1 MKILKRIVLLLIVII
16 SVNIYASKVY
26 ATVWVTL
33 DNFDNVVFTRTSG
46 KYGNSGT
53 RAGYSTNYDYTK
65 RHFNA
70 STNKDTNL
78 KNFGSGANKGWR
90 QYITDTIFVH
100 HAKNKAKRGF
110 GNDYPVLNENRGV
123 LCLQHKTD
131 AKGRGGEAPKIKN
144 NIIVVDKNVIVDR
157 EVNKDDGKSAQ
168 SSYQKNSAGRIAYM
182 LTFMNKTTSMND
194 RKKNGTQG
202 AIWANIE
209 TYYDAFPGNLWAGM
223 ASNMNSSDSAFVE
236 WSERRRAEKI
246 SAESVAFE
254 SMLSNKRNDISL
266 DSSSCKWTISGND
279 YIIGPFKASFT
290 NYIYKNKEFDIN
302 KRMAGVV
309 KGDCVLT
316 NFDGTKVSGWNFC
329 DESGKIDN
337 EPKGDFY
344 IKVNK
349 NDIAG
354 KGNSISFKLKT
365 REIGVKAEWYTFRC
379 DASNGVDDQMRLY
392 LIYAF
397 RYWDEHEKEVSITAP
412 SLEIT
417 KQDNTTKAKLS
428 GMEFVVKNSS
438 GYYLTSNPGN
448 TFATFGT
455 KDKSKASKLTT
466 STEGKIKIAK
476 IQPGTYTIEEVGV
489 GGNWEY
495 EVPSKNTTV
504 VTVNGAKTTTIG
516 NTKTKMKLSGYA
528 WVDRSASGKESEP
541 PNGYYQKDGA
551 DNKDKRLQ
559 GVTVYLKNRKTGKI
573 EQTATTDGNG
583 AYTFI
588 VKRAEVENYYVEF
601 EYDGLKYENVVA
613 HITESKGSK
622 AQETTRE
629 AFNETFNTVNGET
642 KTTGY
647 TENSGE
653 ERKRELEYTI
663 KDHKATLKNVETT
676 ENNTTVRITNKG
688 KYGITA
694 NTDATGYK
702 ITNPGYTVSE
712 IKDINLGVYERA
724 QPFVN
729 TQKDI
734 ESVRVSVNGKTHVY
748 NYASRKE
755 NEGKENANFNVGV
768 KFGKERM
775 AQTYYRAVYKADYEY
790 INKEDTNKE
799 LSVDINYKITLT
811 NNSTTLTTKVW
822 GLVDYYDNRY
832 ESIKVGSAVDAN
844 TGEITEAG
852 ITIQGPSKYNDKYQ
866 KAEMW
871 KGWELK
877 PGESQNIYVQLK
889 MNREAVKATLDSSE
903 QSTLDNVVEILSY
916 STTKDGKTY
925 AGIDEYSNPGNA
937 IPGDESTYEADTDKS
952 PSLKLEIA
960 DMRKIEGTV
969 FVDGTEA
976 GLKTGEER
984 KGNGTYEKGETT
996 IKDVDVT
1003 IKNGE
1008 EVAQWYDETTKT
1020 WKDAITK
1027 TDEKGNFEFT
1037 GIVAGDYTIEYTWG
1051 DNTYTVQNYK
1061 GTIYKEKERQND
1073 KEWYKKNVETRYS
1086 DAIDNWDERQKI
1098 DAELKT
1104 ITNQTMN
1111 KELTN
1116 TKMHSTTPTM
1126 SITVENTETTT
1137 TAVKT
1142 DGTTSKLEYDIKNV
1156 DFGIVERAR
1165 QSLKIDKRIKN
1176 MKVTLA
1182 NGSTLTDVE
1191 LIYNDLTGETTLK
1204 GSKSG
1209 VVYLPSSGPGDSG
1222 TLKLEM
1228 DSELIEGAKLEVK
1241 YEFIVKNQ
1249 SELDYDEENYYK
1261 YGEVAEGL
1269 QARTLKVK
1277 NIIDYLDVDWD
1288 YDSTQAGSWQ
1298 ITELNE
1304 LRNQYLAS
1312 DVLESKDIN
1321 NRRILTT
1328 EQLQN
1333 YPIKPNNNLT
1343 RTLTVSKLLTTS
1355 KDIELENEAEILEI
1369 EKDGGGKITNE
1380 QGKVIAPGNYLPG
1393 TGPHV
1398 EPDDDMAEKVIITPN
1413 TGENRNYIT
1422 ITIIGIVSLV
1432 ILFTGIV
1439 IIKKKVIKDK

>member
-1 MKILKRIVLLLIVII
+1 MKILKRIILLLIVIM
-16 SVNIYASKVY
+16 SANIYASKIY
-26 ATVWVTL
+26 ATDWVHPRS
-33 DNFDNVVFTRTSG
+33 FTTENIGSNYRYYNRKFSG
-46 KYGNSGT
+46 GNPKTVDKKG
-53 RAGYSTNYDYTK
+53 
-65 RHFNA
+65 
-70 STNKDTNL
+70 NKVYPH
-78 KNFGSGANKGWR
+78 GWIWKIENGMNI
-90 QYITDTIFVH
+90 QF
-100 HAKNKAKRGF
+100 AKNVNNRKFNSNYPQLNKTRGF
-110 GNDYPVLNENRGV
+110 
-123 LCLQHKTD
+123 LCLQHEKNTSD
-131 AKGRGGEAPKIKN
+131 EDKPKIQHY
-144 NIIVVDKNVIVDR
+144 IAVDDKKRINDYMT
-157 EVNKDDGKSAQ
+157 NKENDSLNFKD
-168 SSYQKNSAGRIAYM
+168 AGLIAYI
-182 LTFMNKTTSMND
+182 LSYTADKPSFEK
-194 RKKNGTQG
+194 RRENGTQG
-202 AIWANIE
+202 ALWRNIE
-209 TYYDAFPGNLWAGM
+209 EYYDTFPGTLGTTFNKDVNKDPYKTWATTDN
-223 ASNMNSSDSAFVE
+223 AKS
-236 WSERRRAEKI
+236 I
-246 SAESVAFE
+246 SKKAWDYQ
-254 SMLSNKRNDISL
+254 SMLSIVKDTTLNSKGVKWKSINQNKE
-266 DSSSCKWTISGND
+266 
-279 YIIGPFKASFT
+279 YVIGPFTATFT
-290 NYIYKNKEFDIN
+290 NYVGGRSKLRF
-302 KRMAGVV
+302 AGVD
-309 KGDCVLT
+309 KGKCELK
-316 NFDGTKVSGWNFC
+316 NFDNQIVKSWNFC
-329 DESGKIDN
+329 DVNGNIIN
-337 EPKGDFY
+337 EPGGTFYIRVSKGD
-344 IKVNK
+344 IQ
-349 NDIAG
+349 G
-354 KGNSISFKLKT
+354 TGNSISFKLGTK
-365 REIGVKAEWYTFRC
+365 RISARAEWVTVCYDNDRQQRMQLVYSIRDFIND
-379 DASNGVDDQMRLY
+379 DATTT
-392 LIYAF
+392 
-397 RYWDEHEKEVSITAP
+397 ITAP

-455 KDKSKASKLTT
+455 NNKNKALKLVTNG
-466 STEGKIKIAK
+466 EGKIKIAK

-832 ESIKVGSAVDAN
+832 ENIKVGSAVDAN

-960 DMRKIEGTV
+960 DTRKIEGTV

-984 KGNGTYEKGETT
+984 KGNGTYDPGETT

-1008 EVAQWYDETTKT
+1008 EVAQWYDETTKA
-1020 WKDAITK
+1020 WKNAITK

-1086 DAIDNWDERQKI
+1086 DAIDNWSERQKI

-1104 ITNQTMN
+1104 ITNQTMK

-1191 LIYNDLTGETTLK
+1191 LIYDEATGETTLK

-1209 VVYLPSSGPGDSG
+1209 VVYLPSSGRGDSG

-1249 SELDYDEENYYK
+1249 SELDYDDANYYK

-1269 QARTLKVK
+1269 KARTLTVK

-1312 DVLESKDIN
+1312 DVLESKDIK

-1328 EQLQN
+1328 NQLKY
-1333 YPIKPNNNLT
+1333 YPIEPGKNLT

>member
-1 MKILKRIVLLLIVII
+1 MVVLLIIMNTVISKAVEEKWR
-16 SVNIYASKVY
+16 SVNQNFVRHRYGEGYKYTDWKQNAYKNSNSKIG
-26 ATVWVTL
+26 W
-33 DNFDNVVFTRTSG
+33 TRYITE
-46 KYGNSGT
+46 GT
-53 RAGYSTNYDYTK
+53 D
-65 RHFNA
+65 
-70 STNKDTNL
+70 TNKDIYIIKALSKNAKNT
-78 KNFGSGANKGWR
+78 NFGTKKP
-90 QYITDTIFVH
+90 ILDH
-100 HAKNKAKRGF
+100 
-110 GNDYPVLNENRGV
+110 NRGT
-123 LCLQHKTD
+123 LCLQHSKEGTTNS
-131 AKGRGGEAPKIKN
+131 EQETVIN
-144 NIIVVDKNVIVDR
+144 NCIIVDDKKVIVNYASGAYDKN
-157 EVNKDDGKSAQ
+157 GKWQ
-168 SSYQKNSAGRIAYM
+168 SSEKIEDNSLNAARIAYI
-182 LTFMNKTTSMND
+182 LTFTSQD
-194 RKKNGTQG
+194 TSGSRKKNGTQG
-202 AIWANIE
+202 ALWLNLN
-209 TYYDAFPGNLWAGM
+209 TYYKAFDKFDKQGIWDDKN
-223 ASNMNSSDSAFVE
+223 
-236 WSERRRAEKI
+236 
-246 SAESVAFE
+246 
-254 SMLSNKRNDISL
+254 NDIIKGNKKYTEWVETDRSDKINDQSREYQEMLKSIENTTLKKDSNFNWKDLDNDYYAFGPFTATFTDKKVEEDTDSGKVKMKYAGISKSL
-266 DSSSCKWTISGND
+266 CTLTDFNENKIDSGNWDFCHDDGTLKTPISG
-279 YIIGPFKASFT
+279 
-290 NYIYKNKEFDIN
+290 
-302 KRMAGVV
+302 
-309 KGDCVLT
+309 
-316 NFDGTKVSGWNFC
+316 
-329 DESGKIDN
+329 GK
-337 EPKGDFY
+337 FY
-344 IKVNK
+344 IKVK
-349 NDIAG
+349 KSSL
-354 KGNSISFKLKT
+354 KGNGNTIKFTLGARRMT
-365 REIGVKAEWYTFRC
+365 VKAEWYTYKCRGS
-379 DASNGVDDQMRLY
+379 DANDQMRLY
-392 LIYAF
+392 LLYAY
-397 RYWDEHEKEVSITAP
+397 RDWIPSEASQDITIP

-417 KQDNTTKAKLS
+417 KQDNITKAKLS

-455 KDKSKASKLTT
+455 NNKNKALKLVTNG
-466 STEGKIKIAK
+466 EGKIKIAK

-495 EVPSKNTTV
+495 EVPSKNTTE
-504 VTVNGAKTTTIG
+504 VTVNGETKQTIG

-832 ESIKVGSAVDAN
+832 KSIKVGAAVDAN

-889 MNREAVKATLDSSE
+889 MNRKAVKDTLDSSE

-960 DMRKIEGTV
+960 DTRKIEGTV
-969 FVDGTEA
+969 FVDGTEPK
-976 GLKTGEER
+976 LKTGEER
-984 KGNGTYEKGETT
+984 KGNGIYDREETT

-1008 EVAQWYDETTKT
+1008 KVAQWYDETTKT

-1061 GTIYKEKERQND
+1061 GTIYNEKERQND
-1073 KEWYKKNVETRYS
+1073 KEWYKKNVEIRYS
-1086 DAIDNWDERQKI
+1086 DAIDNWSERQKI

-1104 ITNQTMN
+1104 ITNQTMK

-1142 DGTTSKLEYDIKNV
+1142 DETTSKLEYDIKNV

-1191 LIYNDLTGETTLK
+1191 LIYDEATGETTLK

-1209 VVYLPSSGPGDSG
+1209 VVYLPSSGKGDSG

-1249 SELDYDEENYYK
+1249 SELDYDDEKYYK

-1288 YDSTQAGSWQ
+1288 YDSTQEGSWQ
-1298 ITELNE
+1298 ITELDE
-1304 LRNQYLAS
+1304 LRDQYLLAS
-1312 DVLESKDIN
+1312 DVLESKNIK

-1328 EQLQN
+1328 KQLKEF
-1333 YPIKPNNNLT
+1333 PIKPDDYRT
-1343 RTLTVSKLLTTS
+1343 RELTVSKLLTTS

-1398 EPDDDMAEKVIITPN
+1398 ELDDDMAEKVIITPN